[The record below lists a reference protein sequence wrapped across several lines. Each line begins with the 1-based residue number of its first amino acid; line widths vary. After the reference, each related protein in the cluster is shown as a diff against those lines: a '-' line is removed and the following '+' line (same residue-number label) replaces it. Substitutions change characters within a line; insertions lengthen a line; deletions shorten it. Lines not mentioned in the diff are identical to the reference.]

1 MFCLK
6 QVKMKHCPQSL
17 SNLLCPCHEAYI
29 QVCRGLMITSVC
41 LGFFG
46 AILALVGMKC
56 TKIGGSETTKA
67 RLTVLSG
74 FHFILSGKTPAFHLS
89 TSMTGFME
97 NVTSELLSRKPFNFR
112 KIWCSNELH
121 YRLLLLWFLSEFEVE
136 IFSFP
141 SAGLCSMTACSI
153 YAHRITT
160 DFFDPL
166 FVAQKLVFRI

>member
-1 MFCLK
+1 
-6 QVKMKHCPQSL
+6 
-17 SNLLCPCHEAYI
+17 
-29 QVCRGLMITSVC
+29 MIASVC

-46 AILALVGMKC
+46 AILALIGMKC

-74 FHFILSGKTPAFHLS
+74 FHFILNGKRLRKLYRATVGQMSGQPEA
-89 TSMTGFME
+89 E
-97 NVTSELLSRKPFNFR
+97 ILLIS
-112 KIWCSNELH
+112 
-121 YRLLLLWFLSEFEVE
+121 
-136 IFSFP
+136 

-166 FVAQKLVFRI
+166 FVAQK